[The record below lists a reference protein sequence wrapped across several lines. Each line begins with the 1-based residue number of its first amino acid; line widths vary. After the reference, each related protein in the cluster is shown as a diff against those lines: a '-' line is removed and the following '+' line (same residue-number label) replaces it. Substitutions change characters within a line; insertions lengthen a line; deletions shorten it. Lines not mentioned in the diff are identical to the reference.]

1 MLTKTMEKAL
11 NEQVKWEMYSGYMY
25 LAMSAYYAD
34 QGLPGFA
41 TWMRAQAQEEL
52 WHGMKF
58 YDYIIER
65 GGRVELQEIWQP
77 PTEWKSPLAAMEE
90 TLEHEQK
97 VTARINDLVD
107 VAISEKDHATNNFLQ
122 WFVAEQVEEEDSVGE
137 ALDKLKLVG
146 KDGAGLYM
154 LDKEMSVRV
163 FTLPTK
169 E

>member
-1 MLTKTMEKAL
+1 MLTVTMENAL

-34 QGLPGFA
+34 QGMPGFA
-41 TWMRAQAQEEL
+41 HWMRMQAQEEL
-52 WHGMKF
+52 FHAMKF

-65 GGRVELQEIWQP
+65 GGRVELHEIWKP
-77 PTEWKSPLAAMEE
+77 EKEWASPLACMEE
-90 TLEHEQK
+90 TLAHEQK

-107 VAISEKDHATNNFLQ
+107 TAIGEKDHATNNFLQ

-137 ALDKLKLVG
+137 ALDKLRLVG
-146 KDGAGLYM
+146 KDGAGMYM
-154 LDKEMSVRV
+154 LDKEMATRV
-163 FTLPTK
+163 FTPPVA